1 MIYYALIIIIVI
13 VIIIYSY
20 IQIKY
25 NFWMKQN
32 IYHNYDFWYYLFP
45 GIIDNG
51 LPERE
56 NKYHNFK
63 NIQTIKVSSLQEK
76 IINKLTLFLE
86 NNFTKNNDNIIKYFP
101 KKENIISYL
110 IGLEGGESFISFYKK
125 ERIHEDYKLSYELLG
140 TILSYPI
147 QIIIK
152 NNSFNC
158 YYIDYLCVD
167 KNYRNKHI
175 ALELMQTHNYNQ
187 RYMNKN
193 IIVSL
198 FKREKKLDIAIPL
211 CEVSS
216 YLYSIKEITCEKMPN
231 NIKLIKV
238 GKDNINHFYNFI
250 KLNYYKFDIYI
261 TTSISNLLELIK
273 TENIIIYMLIQE
285 VQIIAVYYFK
295 KLCNYVN
302 ERKEIYNCI
311 GSLNCCLLED
321 IFINGFN
328 NALIN
333 IKKDYSDFTYIMIE
347 NVSDNNKFINFKKY
361 LFITKLYYYFHNLAY
376 KKINANNCLI
386 II

>member
-1 MIYYALIIIIVI
+1 MLLYVIIIIIVI

-20 IQIKY
+20 IKIKY
-25 NFWMKQN
+25 NFWINQDIHHTYK
-32 IYHNYDFWYYLFP
+32 FWYNFFP
-45 GIIDNG
+45 GIIDKD

-63 NIQTIKVSSLQEK
+63 NIQTLRYSSLQEK
-76 IINKLTLFLE
+76 TKDRLSLFLE
-86 NNFTKNNDNIIKYFP
+86 NNFSKNNFFSFFP
-101 KKENIISYL
+101 KKENIIPYFV
-110 IGLEGGESFISFYKK
+110 GLEGGETFLSIYKK
-125 ERIHEDYKLSYELLG
+125 ERINSCELLG

-147 QIIIK
+147 QIMIK

-158 YYIDYLCVD
+158 YYVDYLCVD
-167 KNYRNKHI
+167 TNYRNQNM

-193 IIVSL
+193 IVVSL

-216 YLYSIKEITCEKMPN
+216 YLYSIKEITNEKMPH

-238 GKDNINHFYNFI
+238 GKDNINHFYDFI
-250 KLNYYKFDIYI
+250 KLNYSKFDIYI
-261 TTSISNLLELIK
+261 STLPANLLELIK
-273 TENIIIYMLIQE
+273 TENLIIYMLIQDTQ
-285 VQIIAVYYFK
+285 VIAGYYFK
-295 KLCNYVN
+295 KLCMYVN
-302 ERKEIYNCI
+302 ERKEVYNCI

-321 IFINGFN
+321 IFINGFK

-333 IKKDYSDFTYIMIE
+333 IKKDYNDFTYIMIE
-347 NVSDNNKFINFKKY
+347 NISDNNKFINLTKKII
-361 LFITKLYYYFHNLAY
+361 ITKSIYYFHNLAY